1 MGIIKGMI
9 GLVVATPLA
18 GAAISGIGSTMTGT
32 LSGLGGATQ
41 SMVGVGLFSHA
52 AGMSKSLFKW

>member
-9 GLVVATPLA
+9 GMVVAVPLA
-18 GAAISGIGSTMTGT
+18 GAAIGGIGSTMTGA
-32 LSGLGGATQ
+32 LAGIGGATQ

-52 AGMSKSLFKW
+52 AGMSKKIIKW

>member
-1 MGIIKGMI
+1 MGIIKGMM
-9 GLVVATPLA
+9 GLVVAVPLA
-18 GAAISGIGSTMTGT
+18 GAAIGGIGSSMVG
-32 LSGLGGATQ
+32 GLAGIGGATQ